1 MLGEQRGNS
10 NGVTGILSGVS
21 GTEVPQ
27 SPIDLGVTRLFAL
40 VSEALAGATM
50 ALLGDER
57 ETAETIVE
65 ADLVIDDLTSE
76 IEGLVWQ
83 RIENTD
89 PRPDELR
96 QLINVLLILPELERS
111 ADLAEHIAQR
121 AKFNMGP
128 SMSPKS
134 RGIFQRMSEIA
145 IAMWHSAADAY
156 LDRNLDAKEVD
167 LADEELDTLRDELTI
182 EVSKST
188 MPMNISSQVIL
199 LARFYERLGDHA
211 VNLARRIASL
221 PPRTL

>member
-1 MLGEQRGNS
+1 LNEVAS
-10 NGVTGILSGVS
+10 NLSLVS
-21 GTEVPQ
+21 EPAPLQ
-27 SPIDLGVTRLFAL
+27 SDIDLGVTRLFAL

-83 RIENTD
+83 RIENSD
-89 PRPDELR
+89 PQALELR

-121 AKFNMGP
+121 ARFNMGP
-128 SMSPKS
+128 SMSPRS

-145 IAMWHSAADAY
+145 IAMWHEAADAY
-156 LDRNLDAKEVD
+156 LDRNLDARDVD
-167 LADEELDTLRDELTI
+167 FADEELDTLRDQLTA
-182 EVSKST
+182 EVSLST
-188 MPMNISSQVIL
+188 MPMHISSQVIL

>member
-1 MLGEQRGNS
+1 MTVSNS
-10 NGVTGILSGVS
+10 NL
-21 GTEVPQ
+21 GTVHDTVQQQ
-27 SPIDLGVTRLFAL
+27 STIDLGVTRLFAL

-57 ETAETIVE
+57 ETAESIVE

-83 RIENTD
+83 RIETTD
-89 PRPDELR
+89 PQIMELR

-121 AKFNMGP
+121 ARFNIGP
-128 SMSPKS
+128 AMSPRS

-145 IAMWHSAADAY
+145 IAMWHEAADAY
-156 LDRNLDAKEVD
+156 LDRDLDATEVD
-167 LADEELDTLRDELTI
+167 LADEELDTLRDQLTE
-182 EVSKST
+182 EVAKST

-199 LARFYERLGDHA
+199 VARFYERLGDHA

-221 PPRTL
+221 PPRSL

>member
-1 MLGEQRGNS
+1 LTVSNS
-10 NGVTGILSGVS
+10 NL
-21 GTEVPQ
+21 GTVHDTVQQQ
-27 SPIDLGVTRLFAL
+27 STIDLGVTRLFAL

-57 ETAETIVE
+57 ETAESIVE

-83 RIENTD
+83 RIETTD
-89 PRPDELR
+89 PQIMELR

-121 AKFNMGP
+121 ARFNIGP
-128 SMSPKS
+128 AMSPRS

-145 IAMWHSAADAY
+145 IAMWHEAADAY
-156 LDRNLDAKEVD
+156 LDRDLDATEVD
-167 LADEELDTLRDELTI
+167 LADEELDTLRDQLTE
-182 EVSKST
+182 EVAKST

-199 LARFYERLGDHA
+199 VARFYERLGDHA

-221 PPRTL
+221 PPRSL